1 MKKCV
6 NLIGLRWTFFIAC
19 FCTVSFLYAQPR
31 SSGNERL
38 LTAGF
43 QFRPIITNNFL
54 GAGEV
59 TARDRI
65 FTTTIKPR
73 LGYSFGM
80 MIRRGITR
88 TLSIETGINY
98 FRRNYS
104 VTTHDDSLNRDNRTN
119 FGIVT
124 YEIPVQLL
132 IYVRLGKQFYMNN
145 SLGLSANWYA
155 SNVASLSNDHYVS
168 SQSYLHRVLFNPSLL
183 ANIGFEYRT
192 EKAGFFYIGA
202 SLDRP
207 FQYFATTVVKYDLQ
221 GGPSDYKTVNRLT
234 AAVLTLDLRY
244 FFHEQPIKKKTQIQK
259 KKKEE
264 RYSGHSKQD

>member
-1 MKKCV
+1 
-6 NLIGLRWTFFIAC
+6 
-19 FCTVSFLYAQPR
+19 LYAQPR
-31 SSGNERL
+31 DSENERL

-43 QFRPIITNNFL
+43 QFRPIIANKFL

-59 TARDRI
+59 TTRDRI
-65 FTTTIKPR
+65 FTSTIKPR

-98 FRRNYS
+98 FRRNYT
-104 VTTHDDSLNRDNRTN
+104 VLTHDDSLSRNNRTD

-124 YEIPVQLL
+124 YEIPVQML
-132 IYVRLGKQFYMNN
+132 IYVRLGKRFYMNN
-145 SLGLSANWYA
+145 SLGLSVNWFA
-155 SNVASLSNDHYVS
+155 SNVASLSDDHYVS
-168 SQSYLHRVLFNPSLL
+168 AQSYLHRVLFNPSLL
-183 ANIGFEYRT
+183 ANVGFEFRT

-207 FQYFATTVVKYDLQ
+207 FHYFATTVVRYDLQ
-221 GGPSDYKTVNRLT
+221 GGPSDYHTVTRLT

-244 FFHEQPIKKKTQIQK
+244 FFHEQPIKKKTQVQK

-264 RYSGHSKQD
+264 RYSGRSRQ